1 MKSKIAILSLL
12 LTGAAV
18 SASAQT
24 KEHYY
29 SEKAKDNIFI
39 SVGVGA
45 QGCVNPDNFDYGFGH
60 AITPLIHASVGK
72 LFDPIWGIRGQVAGC
87 WSTLYSEY
95 GMPEGEYKKMKNKN
109 TSLYVPTDCSTCQ
122 TLSEA
127 IIPIACSLYPYLQV
141 RDLRLPRPM
150 AIKIN

>member
-45 QGCVNPDNFDYGFGH
+45 QGCVNP
-60 AITPLIHASVGK
+60 
-72 LFDPIWGIRGQVAGC
+72 
-87 WSTLYSEY
+87 
-95 GMPEGEYKKMKNKN
+95 
-109 TSLYVPTDCSTCQ
+109 
-122 TLSEA
+122 
-127 IIPIACSLYPYLQV
+127 
-141 RDLRLPRPM
+141 
-150 AIKIN
+150 

>member
-39 SVGVGA
+39 SVGVEHRD
-45 QGCVNPDNFDYGFGH
+45 V
-60 AITPLIHASVGK
+60 
-72 LFDPIWGIRGQVAGC
+72 
-87 WSTLYSEY
+87 STLTTLIMALD
-95 GMPEGEYKKMKNKN
+95 MP
-109 TSLYVPTDCSTCQ
+109 
-122 TLSEA
+122 
-127 IIPIACSLYPYLQV
+127 
-141 RDLRLPRPM
+141 
-150 AIKIN
+150 

>member
-1 MKSKIAILSLL
+1 MKSRIAILSLL
-12 LTGAAV
+12 LTGAAI

-60 AITPLIHASVGK
+60 AITPLTMHQSVN
-72 LFDPIWGIRGQVAGC
+72 C
-87 WSTLYSEY
+87 STLS
-95 GMPEGEYKKMKNKN
+95 GV
-109 TSLYVPTDCSTCQ
+109 S
-122 TLSEA
+122 A
-127 IIPIACSLYPYLQV
+127 V
-141 RDLRLPRPM
+141 R
-150 AIKIN
+150 

>member
-45 QGCVNPDNFDYGFGH
+45 QGCVNPDNFDYGFGRT
-60 AITPLIHASVGK
+60 ITPLIHASVGK
-72 LFDPIWGIRGQVAGC
+72 LFDPIWGIQRPG
-87 WSTLYSEY
+87 SRMLEY
-95 GMPEGEYKKMKNKN
+95 IILSNMVCRKAN
-109 TSLYVPTDCSTCQ
+109 T
-122 TLSEA
+122 
-127 IIPIACSLYPYLQV
+127 I
-141 RDLRLPRPM
+141 R
-150 AIKIN
+150 

>member
-87 WSTLYSEY
+87 WSTYAS
-95 GMPEGEYKKMKNKN
+95 
-109 TSLYVPTDCSTCQ
+109 
-122 TLSEA
+122 
-127 IIPIACSLYPYLQV
+127 
-141 RDLRLPRPM
+141 
-150 AIKIN
+150 

>member
-72 LFDPIWGIRGQVAGC
+72 LFDYLGDPWPGSRVLEYIILRIWNAGRRI
-87 WSTLYSEY
+87 
-95 GMPEGEYKKMKNKN
+95 
-109 TSLYVPTDCSTCQ
+109 Q
-122 TLSEA
+122 
-127 IIPIACSLYPYLQV
+127 
-141 RDLRLPRPM
+141 
-150 AIKIN
+150 